1 MVWAYRLAAISAA
14 LLIIGGSAAAQQAE
28 DCRAIADPA
37 RRLACYDAREAA
49 PAQQPAG
56 TPTYIPERAPAGPAR
71 NTGGIAV
78 PARAPAPANVDPNRT
93 FDSQIA
99 GASLLR
105 NGLYRIRLADGS
117 EWTTAVIGQRPKIGE
132 KIHHRR
138 TFIGTHYF
146 DTENGRPLTVRPE
159 R

>member
-14 LLIIGGSAAAQQAE
+14 LLIGGSAGAAQQAE

-37 RRLACYDAREAA
+37 RRLACYDARESN
-49 PAQQPAG
+49 PTQPPVASS
-56 TPTYIPERAPAGPAR
+56 PSSPDRVQPERTRSASATPATAA
-71 NTGGIAV
+71 T
-78 PARAPAPANVDPNRT
+78 DPNRT
-93 FDSQIA
+93 FDSRIA

-117 EWTTAVIGQRPKIGE
+117 EWTTSITGQRPKIGE

-146 DTENGRPLTVRPE
+146 DTETGRPLTVRPA

>member
-14 LLIIGGSAAAQQAE
+14 LLIGGSAGAAQQSE

-37 RRLACYDAREAA
+37 RRLACYDTRDANPTQPPIASSPSSPDR
-49 PAQQPAG
+49 AQ
-56 TPTYIPERAPAGPAR
+56 PERTRSASA
-71 NTGGIAV
+71 
-78 PARAPAPANVDPNRT
+78 APAPATTDPNRT
-93 FDSQIA
+93 FDSRIA

-117 EWTTAVIGQRPKIGE
+117 EWTTSITGQRPKIGE

-146 DTENGRPLTVRPE
+146 DTETGRPLTVRPT

>member
-1 MVWAYRLAAISAA
+1 MMVWAYRAAAISAA
-14 LLIIGGSAAAQQAE
+14 LLIGGSAAAAQQTE
-28 DCRAIADPA
+28 DCRAITDPA

-49 PAQQPAG
+49 PAQQPVE
-56 TPTYIPERAPAGPAR
+56 PRSSVPERAAPGPVR
-71 NTGGIAV
+71 NAGGIT
-78 PARAPAPANVDPNRT
+78 APAPAPVNADPNRT
-93 FDSQIA
+93 FDSRVA
-99 GASLLR
+99 AASLLR
-105 NGLYRIRLADGS
+105 NGLYRIRLDDGS
-117 EWTTAVIGQRPKIGE
+117 EWTTTITGQRPKVGE

>member
-14 LLIIGGSAAAQQAE
+14 LLIGGSAGAAQQAE

-37 RRLACYDAREAA
+37 RRLACYDTREANPQP
-49 PAQQPAG
+49 PAASSPTSSERAQPERTRSAGADPVSAG
-56 TPTYIPERAPAGPAR
+56 T
-71 NTGGIAV
+71 
-78 PARAPAPANVDPNRT
+78 DPNRT
-93 FDSQIA
+93 FDSRIV

-117 EWTTAVIGQRPKIGE
+117 EWTTSITGQRPKVGE

-146 DTENGRPLTVRPE
+146 DTETGRPLTVRPA

>member
-1 MVWAYRLAAISAA
+1 MVWSYRLVTISAA
-14 LLIIGGSAAAQQAE
+14 LLVGGSAGAAQQAE

-37 RRLACYDAREAA
+37 RRLACYDAREAN
-49 PAQQPAG
+49 PAQPPVASSPSSPDRAQ
-56 TPTYIPERAPAGPAR
+56 PERPRSASA
-71 NTGGIAV
+71 T
-78 PARAPAPANVDPNRT
+78 PAPASTDPNRT

-117 EWTTAVIGQRPKIGE
+117 EWTTSITGQRPKIGE
-132 KIHHRR
+132 NIHHRR

-146 DTENGRPLTVRPE
+146 DTETGRPLTVRPA